1 VAQLHA
7 QMGVLHRAIQEDEKA
22 QSHLQRS
29 YSCTHTHT
37 QKTDISSSAPLVKT
51 HFLASYSSYF
61 LCPLAIF
68 DQPRLM
74 YLAYALT
81 PRRHCRS
88 VEIFETVLGADHPD
102 TQDARDI
109 LSTSTTPAT
118 TSRFNIDDIS
128 ELGAENTI
136 RPLDMGWAGSSRIE
150 FESVSRTDAAQNSRP
165 SSSRASARP
174 SQSRA
179 SARLNELK
187 IKSFQETIGGGDQTE
202 IQILA
207 DTTS

>member
-1 VAQLHA
+1 
-7 QMGVLHRAIQEDEKA
+7 M
-22 QSHLQRS
+22 
-29 YSCTHTHT
+29 
-37 QKTDISSSAPLVKT
+37 
-51 HFLASYSSYF
+51 
-61 LCPLAIF
+61 
-68 DQPRLM
+68 
-74 YLAYALT
+74 
-81 PRRHCRS
+81 
-88 VEIFETVLGADHPD
+88 EIFETVLGADHPD

-118 TSRFNIDDIS
+118 TSRFNIDDDTS
-128 ELGAENTI
+128 ELGAENII
-136 RPLDMGWAGSSRIE
+136 RPLDIGWAGSSRIE

-187 IKSFQETIGGGDQTE
+187 FKSFQETIGGGDQTE
-202 IQILA
+202 IKILA

>member
-1 VAQLHA
+1 MH
-7 QMGVLHRAIQEDEKA
+7 
-22 QSHLQRS
+22 
-29 YSCTHTHT
+29 THTHT
-37 QKTDISSSAPLVKT
+37 HKTDIRSSAPLDYT
-51 HFLASYSSYF
+51 HVLASYSSYF
-61 LCPLAIF
+61 LCTLAIF
-68 DQPRLM
+68 DQSRLM

-128 ELGAENTI
+128 ELGAENII
-136 RPLDMGWAGSSRIE
+136 RPLDVGWAGSSRIE
-150 FESVSRTDAAQNSRP
+150 FEGVSRTDEAHNSRP

-174 SQSRA
+174 PQSRA
-179 SARLNELK
+179 SARVNDLK
-187 IKSFQETIGGGDQTE
+187 FKSFQETIGGGDQTE
-202 IQILA
+202 IEILA
-207 DTTS
+207 DTKS